1 MKPTRQIELAFET
14 GLVFCFGYG
23 LGDGELQ
30 DSFRES
36 LTLRLVVEVH
46 SLLFLASQMQ
56 KEHFMDELLKF
67 LMLFLIRVLLKPSFL
82 RQHKTDFEQY
92 PLAPTSTAKSF
103 TDHPLDSIVAFKAK
117 YLLILV
123 LCHDSMFSSQGHVN
137 SMSIT
142 FLKTLEKIVI
152 SGLSWVKAMWIGK
165 AIIAIYIC

>member
-1 MKPTRQIELAFET
+1 MKPMGRIELAFET
-14 GLVFCFGYG
+14 GLIFCFGYG
-23 LGDGELQ
+23 IGDGELQ

-46 SLLFLASQMQ
+46 SLLFLASQIQ
-56 KEHFMDELLKF
+56 KEHSMDDLLKF

-92 PLAPTSTAKSF
+92 PLAPTSTAKSS
-103 TDHPLDSIVAFKAK
+103 TDHPLDSIVVFKAK

-152 SGLSWVKAMWIGK
+152 SGLTWVKAMWIGK
-165 AIIAIYIC
+165 Q